1 MNFLKSI
8 RKRVR
13 RQLESRP
20 IAMTE
25 RRRPRVAMM
34 VEEWTPPSVGKL
46 VAKIGRPKKRWASH
60 KF

>member
-13 RQLESRP
+13 RQSESRP
-20 IAMTE
+20 IATTE

-34 VEEWTPPSVGKL
+34 VEEWTPSSMGKL
-46 VAKIGRPKKRWASH
+46 AAKEAGPRRGGLGR